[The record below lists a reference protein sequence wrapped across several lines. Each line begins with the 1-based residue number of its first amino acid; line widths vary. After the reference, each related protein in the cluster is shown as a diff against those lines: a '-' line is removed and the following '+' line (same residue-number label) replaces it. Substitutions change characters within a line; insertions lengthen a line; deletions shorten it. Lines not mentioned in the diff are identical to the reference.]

1 MVPLSTLGRLERRF
15 APQYLNR
22 FNLYSSAVISGAP
35 APGYSS
41 GEAMKAMEMAAKEN
55 LPPGMKFDWTDMSYQ
70 EKAAGAPVK
79 FAGMEI
85 PVMAVIIGLALLFM
99 YLFLVA
105 QYESWMIPVAV
116 LLSVPVAFFGSLLFL
131 WFGKVE
137 NNLYTQVGFILLFG
151 IACKTAILIVEFAK
165 VQHENGKT
173 IGEAAL
179 FAAKL
184 RFRAVLMTALSFVLG
199 VMPLVQATGAGAA
212 SRVSLGTAVFGGM
225 LVAAVGGREASRGS
239 APRRPPRP

>member
-1 MVPLSTLGRLERRF
+1 
-15 APQYLNR
+15 
-22 FNLYSSAVISGAP
+22 
-35 APGYSS
+35 
-41 GEAMKAMEMAAKEN
+41 
-55 LPPGMKFDWTDMSYQ
+55 
-70 EKAAGAPVK
+70 
-79 FAGMEI
+79 MEI

-131 WFGKVE
+131 WLGKVE

-165 VQHENGKT
+165 VQHEKGKSIT
-173 IGEAAL
+173 DAAL

-184 RFRAVLMTALSFVLG
+184 RFRAVLMTAFSFVLG

-225 LVAAVGGREASRGS
+225 LVAAVGGTLLIPAFYTAVQKLIESCSGKKE
-239 APRRPPRP
+239 PLK